1 MINVCCVCY
10 GEKYK
15 PQYPLILYNMVKRHM
30 TIPFKFICFSDSI
43 YLKKQLPPEIEV
55 RQFPEHNLQGWWN
68 KLQLFHP
75 ETNLSGVNFY
85 LDLDEVIVDSLD
97 KFITYS
103 KDDEF
108 SPIRD
113 FGQPHRWFNSSVM
126 KWNNNFASGIIWT
139 NFIKEKSLWMRQQ
152 GDQNVITDLITK
164 YYGEKI
170 KTYPDEWTFSYKW
183 TSRKHQ
189 KFSESVRTYEQVPG
203 ASIAVFHGKPDPH
216 ESTQKWVIDSWK

>member
-1 MINVCCVCY
+1 MFKLKIFLF
-10 GEKYK
+10 
-15 PQYPLILYNMVKRHM
+15 LIILV
-30 TIPFKFICFSDSI
+30 
-43 YLKKQLPPEIEV
+43 
-55 RQFPEHNLQGWWN
+55 
-68 KLQLFHP
+68 LFG
-75 ETNLSGVNFY
+75 SC
-85 LDLDEVIVDSLD
+85 
-97 KFITYS
+97 S
-103 KDDEF
+103 KER
-108 SPIRD
+108 SKE
-113 FGQPHRWFNSSVM
+113 S
-126 KWNNNFASGIIWT
+126 
-139 NFIKEKSLWMRQQ
+139 FIKEKSLWMRQQ

>member
-1 MINVCCVCY
+1 
-10 GEKYK
+10 
-15 PQYPLILYNMVKRHM
+15 
-30 TIPFKFICFSDSI
+30 
-43 YLKKQLPPEIEV
+43 
-55 RQFPEHNLQGWWN
+55 
-68 KLQLFHP
+68 
-75 ETNLSGVNFY
+75 
-85 LDLDEVIVDSLD
+85 
-97 KFITYS
+97 
-103 KDDEF
+103 
-108 SPIRD
+108 
-113 FGQPHRWFNSSVM
+113 
-126 KWNNNFASGIIWT
+126 
-139 NFIKEKSLWMRQQ
+139 MRQQ

>member
-1 MINVCCVCY
+1 MYNFACVCY
-10 GEKYK
+10 GDKYPVEYVQK
-15 PQYPLILYNMVKRHM
+15 LYNMVKRN
-30 TIPFKFICFSDSI
+30 TT
-43 YLKKQLPPEIEV
+43 LPVNFFVFTDHVKMHKMVDGHINIRE
-55 RQFPEHNLQGWWN
+55 FPETDLQGWWN

-85 LDLDEVIVDSLD
+85 LDLDVVIVDSLD

-152 GDQNVITDLITK
+152 GEQNVITDLITK

>member
-1 MINVCCVCY
+1 MIDGNINVS
-10 GEKYK
+10 E
-15 PQYPLILYNMVKRHM
+15 
-30 TIPFKFICFSDSI
+30 
-43 YLKKQLPPEIEV
+43 
-55 RQFPEHNLQGWWN
+55 FPEHDLKGWWN

-85 LDLDEVIVDSLD
+85 LDLDVVIVDSLD